1 MKIVN
6 SKLKILTWFLVLGI
20 WFFISCEPPVE
31 ATAYEEKLVVYGNLI
46 ANAPL
51 MDTVFVSRSYE
62 IDEPHESK
70 GKWISNAEVVIVGAG
85 DTVIMSPTLGN
96 AGRYVDSTSV
106 HIVQPNVE
114 YTLDVTCEDY
124 KEFQITATTLVPDSV
139 FIQSVGSQ
147 DWECEGEPEEINP
160 IDLHLENESMVQF
173 AFTTGNPNLL
183 LTLTMDTVV
192 YREGP
197 CYTTSFVSVPIFILE
212 WESETEPGM
221 VRVVSW
227 ALEDTVKEMEPFKDI
242 DGDSLFDEGEPFQD
256 INQSGERDLY
266 LVNAIIDTSLSAM
279 AFKGPMFRDEDG
291 NYYRPNPAVWNLSQN
306 ELDFGWMSF
315 NYYGVHLIIIQ
326 ATDHNFSDY
335 FEGDPFRQNQ
345 YILPNSN
352 IEGGYGLFSSSYY
365 RYFLVYV
372 APEY

>member
-1 MKIVN
+1 MWIG
-6 SKLKILTWFLVLGI
+6 SLL
-20 WFFISCEPPVE
+20 FISCEPPVD

-46 ANAPL
+46 ANAPF

-70 GKWISNAEVVIVGAG
+70 EKWVSNATVTISGSG
-85 DTVIMSPTLGN
+85 DTISFLPVVDSP
-96 AGRYVDSTSV
+96 GRYLA
-106 HIVQPNVE
+106 QPSPCFVLPGVE
-114 YTLDVTCEDY
+114 YILDVIWEEY
-124 KEFQITATTLVPDSV
+124 HVSAVTLVPDTF
-139 FIQSVGSQ
+139 FIWSISSD
-147 DWECEGEPEEINP
+147 DWECEEETVLVDSIG
-160 IDLHLENESMVQF
+160 LHQDENSMEDIMFSV
-173 AFTTGNPNLL
+173 AIGNFNNLV
-183 LTLTMDTVV
+183 MDTVV

-197 CYTTSFVSVPIFILE
+197 CYTTSFVSVPMFILE

-227 ALEDTVKEMEPFKDI
+227 SLEDTVKEMEPFKDL

-279 AFKGPMFRDEDG
+279 AFKGQMFRDEDG

-326 ATDHNFSDY
+326 ATDHSFSDY

>member
-1 MKIVN
+1 MKSIRLHHLGV
-6 SKLKILTWFLVLGI
+6 FLWIGSS
-20 WFFISCEPPVE
+20 FFISCEPPVE
-31 ATAYEEKLVVYGNLI
+31 QVEYEEKLVVFGNLI
-46 ANAPL
+46 ANFPIV
-51 MDTVFVSRSYE
+51 DSVFVSLSYDIE
-62 IDEPHESK
+62 EPHGLEE
-70 GKWISNAEVVIVGAG
+70 KWIPDAVVTIIGGG
-85 DTVIMSPTLGN
+85 DTIPMLPAPDKS
-96 AGRYVDSTSV
+96 GRYIDLTYSHVVKPDS
-106 HIVQPNVE
+106 E
-114 YTLDVTCEDY
+114 YTLYVNLEEY
-124 KEFQITATTLVPDSV
+124 NITATSVVPDSF

-147 DWECEGEPEEINP
+147 DWECEGEPEEINS

-173 AFTTGNPNLL
+173 VFATGNPNIL

-192 YREGP
+192 FREGP
-197 CYTTSFVSVPIFILE
+197 CYTTSFVSVPMFILE

-221 VRVVSW
+221 VRVVNW
-227 ALEDTVKEMEPFKDI
+227 ALEDTAKEMEPFRDM

-266 LVNAIIDTSLSAM
+266 LVNAIIDTSLPAM